1 MPPSSV
7 WANPSSL
14 SDRAY
19 RIMQSDRETVVI
31 VGAGQAGAWVAI
43 TLRSLDPGRRIVL
56 IGDEAHPPY
65 ERPPLSKAILAG
77 KAGIESAYIK
87 PGNFYADN
95 RIELMLNRRV
105 RHINRDRSSLT
116 LDDGSSME
124 YGTLVLATGC
134 RPRMLAI
141 EGADLPQVHTLRTI
155 ADVEKIAAW
164 LKPEGKVVAI
174 GAGFIGLE
182 FASVAVEAGCSV
194 TVVDAAPHAMGRVI
208 DGSVAEVVAA
218 GHQGRG
224 VDFRFS
230 TTIEKIEPDGD
241 RAVVVLST
249 GARLPSDLVIVGI
262 GAVPNTDLAETAG
275 LACDDGIIV
284 NAFGRTDDPKIFAVG
299 DVTRHFNPLLGRSLR
314 LESWQNAQNQGIA
327 VAKAIAG
334 TATPY
339 ADLPWFWS
347 DQYDTNLQIIGAP
360 TAWDRIV
367 WRGAPESGKFTA
379 IYMQGEKVVAG
390 NSMNNA
396 RDIRFIKQLILNGTP
411 VPDAALADPST
422 SLAQLA
428 KG

>member
-1 MPPSSV
+1 
-7 WANPSSL
+7 
-14 SDRAY
+14 
-19 RIMQSDRETVVI
+19 MQSDRETVVI

-43 TLRSLDPGRRIVL
+43 TLRSLDPDRRIVL

-87 PGNFYADN
+87 PETFYADN

-105 RHINRDRSSLT
+105 RHINRDRNSLT
-116 LDDGSSME
+116 LDDGSNLD

-134 RPRMLAI
+134 RPRPLPV

-155 ADVEKIAAW
+155 ADVEKIATW
-164 LKPEGKVVAI
+164 LKPGSKVVAI

-182 FASVAVEAGCSV
+182 FAAVAIEAGCAV
-194 TVVDAAPHAMGRVI
+194 TIIDAAPHAMGRVI
-208 DGSVAEVVAA
+208 DRSVAEIIAA
-218 GHQGRG
+218 GHSARG

-230 TTIEKIEPDGD
+230 AAIEKIEAGGEQ
-241 RAVVVLST
+241 AVVVLGS
-249 GARLPSDLVIVGI
+249 GERLPANLVIVGI
-262 GAVPNTDLAETAG
+262 GAVPNTDLAEAAH

-360 TAWDRIV
+360 TTWDRIV
-367 WRGAPESGKFTA
+367 WRGERDSGKFTA
-379 IYMQGEKVVAG
+379 IYMHGEKVVAG
-390 NSMNNA
+390 NSMNNS

-411 VPDAALADPST
+411 VPDAALADPAT

>member
-1 MPPSSV
+1 
-7 WANPSSL
+7 
-14 SDRAY
+14 
-19 RIMQSDRETVVI
+19 MQTSQEPVVI

-43 TLRSLDPGRRIVL
+43 TLRSLDPDRRIIL

-77 KAGIESAYIK
+77 KAKIESAYIK
-87 PGNFYADN
+87 PGAFYAEN
-95 RIELMLNRRV
+95 RIELVLKRRAV
-105 RHINRDRSSLT
+105 KINRDRNSVT
-116 LDDGSSME
+116 IDDGE
-124 YGTLVLATGC
+124 VVPYGTLVLATGC
-134 RPRMLAI
+134 RPRALPV

-155 ADVEKIAAW
+155 VDVERIAAS
-164 LKPEGKVVAI
+164 LKPGSRVVAV

-182 FASVAVEAGCSV
+182 FAAVAIEGGCSV
-194 TVVDAAPHAMGRVI
+194 TIVDAAPHAMGRVI
-208 DGSVAEVVAA
+208 DKAVAEVITA
-218 GHQGRG
+218 GHAGRG

-230 TTIEKIEPDGD
+230 TPIERIEPEGD
-241 RAVVVLST
+241 HATVVL
-249 GARLPSDLVIVGI
+249 GDGERLTADLIIVGI
-262 GAVPNTDLAETAG
+262 GAIPNTDLAEAAH

-314 LESWQNAQNQGIA
+314 LESWQNAQNHGIA

-334 TATPY
+334 MATPY

-360 TAWDRIV
+360 SAWDRII
-367 WRGAPESGKFTA
+367 WRGDPDSGKFTA
-379 IYMQGEKVVAG
+379 VYMNGERVVAG
-390 NSMNNA
+390 NSVNNA

-411 VPDAALADPST
+411 VSDSALADPST
-422 SLAQLA
+422 NLAQLV

>member
-1 MPPSSV
+1 
-7 WANPSSL
+7 
-14 SDRAY
+14 
-19 RIMQSDRETVVI
+19 MQTDRETVVI
-31 VGAGQAGAWVAI
+31 VGAGQSGAWVAI
-43 TLRSLDPGRRIVL
+43 TLRSLDPDRRIVL

-77 KAGIESAYIK
+77 KAKIESAYIK
-87 PGNFYADN
+87 PEAFYAEN
-95 RIELMLNRRV
+95 RIDLMLERRV
-105 RHINRDRSSLT
+105 KHINRDRNSLV
-116 LDDGSSME
+116 LDDGSSVA

-134 RPRMLAI
+134 RPRMLPV

-155 ADVEKIAAW
+155 ADVEKIGAW
-164 LKPEGKVVAI
+164 LRHESKVVAI

-182 FASVAVEAGCSV
+182 FAAVAVEAGCAV
-194 TVVDAAPHAMGRVI
+194 TVIDAAPHAMGRVI
-208 DGSVAEVVAA
+208 DRSVATLVAA

-230 TTIEKIEPDGD
+230 ATIDRIEPDGN
-241 RAVVVLST
+241 RAVVVL
-249 GARLPSDLVIVGI
+249 GGGERLAADLVIVGI
-262 GAVPNTDLAETAG
+262 GAVPNTDLAEAAG

-334 TATPY
+334 NAAPY
-339 ADLPWFWS
+339 ADIPWFWS

-360 TAWDRIV
+360 AVWDRIV
-367 WRGAPESGKFTA
+367 WRGKPESGKFTA
-379 IYMQGEKVVAG
+379 IYMQGDRVVAG

-396 RDIRFIKQLILNGTP
+396 RDIRFIKQLILNGTR
-411 VPDAALADPST
+411 VPDTALADPST

>member
-1 MPPSSV
+1 
-7 WANPSSL
+7 
-14 SDRAY
+14 
-19 RIMQSDRETVVI
+19 MQTDRETVVI

-43 TLRSLDPGRRIVL
+43 TLRSLDPDRRIVL

-77 KAGIESAYIK
+77 KAKIESAYIK
-87 PGNFYADN
+87 PEAFYAEN
-95 RIELMLNRRV
+95 RIDLMLERRV
-105 RHINRDRSSLT
+105 KRINRDRNSLI
-116 LDDGSSME
+116 LDDGSSMG

-134 RPRMLAI
+134 RPRILPV
-141 EGADLPQVHTLRTI
+141 EGADLPQVHTLRAI
-155 ADVEKIAAW
+155 ADVEKISAR
-164 LKPEGKVVAI
+164 LRHGGKVVAI

-182 FASVAVEAGCSV
+182 FAAVAVETGCSV
-194 TVVDAAPHAMGRVI
+194 TVIDAAPHAMGRVI
-208 DGSVAEVVAA
+208 DHSVATVVAA

-230 TTIEKIEPDGD
+230 TAIDKIEPDGD
-241 RAVVVLST
+241 HAIVVL
-249 GARLPSDLVIVGI
+249 GNGERLAADLIIVGI
-262 GAVPNTDLAETAG
+262 GAVPNTDLAEAAG

-334 TATPY
+334 NAAPY
-339 ADLPWFWS
+339 ADIPWFWS

-360 TAWDRIV
+360 AAWDRII
-367 WRGAPESGKFTA
+367 WRGAPDGGKFTA
-379 IYMQGEKVVAG
+379 IYMHGDRVVAG

-411 VPDAALADPST
+411 VADTALADPST

>member
-1 MPPSSV
+1 
-7 WANPSSL
+7 
-14 SDRAY
+14 
-19 RIMQSDRETVVI
+19 MQTDRETVVI

-43 TLRSLDPGRRIVL
+43 TLRSLDPDRRIVL

-65 ERPPLSKAILAG
+65 ERPPLSKTILAG
-77 KAGIESAYIK
+77 KAKIESAYIK
-87 PGNFYADN
+87 PEAFYAEN
-95 RIELMLNRRV
+95 RIDLMLERRV
-105 RHINRDRSSLT
+105 KHINRDRNSLV
-116 LDDGSSME
+116 LDDGSSVA

-134 RPRMLAI
+134 RPRMLPVG
-141 EGADLPQVHTLRTI
+141 GADLPQVHTLRTI
-155 ADVEKIAAW
+155 ADVEKIGAW
-164 LKPEGKVVAI
+164 LRHGSKVVAI

-182 FASVAVEAGCSV
+182 FTAVAVEAGCAV
-194 TVVDAAPHAMGRVI
+194 TVIDAAPHAMGRVI
-208 DGSVAEVVAA
+208 DRSVATLVAA

-230 TTIEKIEPDGD
+230 ATIDRIEPDGD
-241 RAVVVLST
+241 RAVVVL
-249 GARLPSDLVIVGI
+249 GDGERLAADLVIVGI
-262 GAVPNTDLAETAG
+262 GAVPNTDLAEAAG

-334 TATPY
+334 NAAPY
-339 ADLPWFWS
+339 ADIPWFWS

-360 TAWDRIV
+360 TVWDRIV
-367 WRGAPESGKFTA
+367 WRGTPESGKFTA
-379 IYMQGEKVVAG
+379 IYMQGDRVVAG

-396 RDIRFIKQLILNGTP
+396 RDIRFIKQLILNGTR
-411 VPDAALADPST
+411 VPDTALADPST

>member
-1 MPPSSV
+1 
-7 WANPSSL
+7 
-14 SDRAY
+14 
-19 RIMQSDRETVVI
+19 MQSDRETVVI

-43 TLRSLDPGRRIVL
+43 TLRSLDPERRIVL

-87 PGNFYADN
+87 PETFYADN

-105 RHINRDRSSLT
+105 RHINRDRNSLT
-116 LDDGSSME
+116 LDDGSNLD

-134 RPRMLAI
+134 RPRPLPVK
-141 EGADLPQVHTLRTI
+141 GADLPQVHTLRTI
-155 ADVEKIAAW
+155 ADVEKIATW
-164 LKPEGKVVAI
+164 LKPGSQVVAI

-182 FASVAVEAGCSV
+182 FAAVAIEAGCGV
-194 TVVDAAPHAMGRVI
+194 TIVDAAPHAMGRVI
-208 DGSVAEVVAA
+208 DKSVAETIAA
-218 GHQGRG
+218 GHSARG

-230 TTIEKIEPDGD
+230 AAIDKIEAEGEQ
-241 RAVVVLST
+241 AVVVLGS
-249 GARLPSDLVIVGI
+249 GERLPADLVIVGI
-262 GAVPNTDLAETAG
+262 GAIPNSDLAEAAH

-360 TAWDRIV
+360 TTWDRII
-367 WRGAPESGKFTA
+367 WRGERESGKFTA
-379 IYMQGEKVVAG
+379 IYMHGEKVVAG
-390 NSMNNA
+390 NSMNNP

-411 VPDAALADPST
+411 VPDAALADPAT

>member
-1 MPPSSV
+1 
-7 WANPSSL
+7 
-14 SDRAY
+14 
-19 RIMQSDRETVVI
+19 MQTDRETVVI

-43 TLRSLDPGRRIVL
+43 TLRGLDPDRRIVL

-77 KAGIESAYIK
+77 KAGIESAYIR
-87 PGNFYADN
+87 PSTFYADN
-95 RIELMLNRRV
+95 RIELMLNGRV
-105 RHINRDRSSLT
+105 GHINRGRNRLT
-116 LDDGSSME
+116 LDDGSTLD

-134 RPRMLAI
+134 RPRRLAV

-155 ADVEKIAAW
+155 ADVEKIADR
-164 LKPEGKVVAI
+164 LKPRSRVVAI

-182 FASVAVEAGCSV
+182 FAAVAVEAGCSV
-194 TVVDAAPHAMGRVI
+194 VIVDAAPHAMGRVI
-208 DGSVAEVVAA
+208 DRSVAEVVAA
-218 GHQGRG
+218 AHEGRG

-230 TTIEKIEPDGD
+230 AAIERVEPDGD
-241 RAVVVLST
+241 HAAVVLGS
-249 GARLPSDLVIVGI
+249 GERLLADLVIVGI
-262 GAVPNTDLAETAG
+262 GAVPNTDLAEAAG
-275 LACDDGIIV
+275 LACDDGIVV

-347 DQYDTNLQIIGAP
+347 DQYDSNLQIIGAP
-360 TAWDRIV
+360 AVWDRII

-379 IYMQGEKVVAG
+379 IYMNGERVVAG

-396 RDIRFIKQLILNGTP
+396 RDIRSIKQLILNGTA

-422 SLAQLA
+422 SLAQLV